1 MIDYDAMYSRLFRGV
16 TEAILAL
23 QRAQQEA
30 EDIYIDTCGL
40 ETECDQVEPAE
51 ANRVRP

>member
-1 MIDYDAMYSRLFRGV
+1 MVDYDTMYRRLFKGV

-30 EDIYIDTCGL
+30 EDIYIDTCGC
-40 ETECDQVEPAE
+40 EMERESGDAPADQP
-51 ANRVRP
+51 